1 MTVAV
6 IVVNWNG
13 GSFLSQCLE
22 SLDQQRQ
29 RADHVIVVDNA
40 STDDSLARASRWLTH
55 VELIRLTENV
65 GFAKAN
71 NIGAKAAHRFD
82 TLALLNPDARA
93 DPGWL
98 EALLR
103 AAQRDPSTVAFAS
116 QMRLSEAPDQ
126 LDGAGDSYHVS
137 GRAWRNGHRMPARDW
152 PAEDREVF
160 APCAAAALYRR
171 DTFEDVGGFDEQ
183 FFCYFEDVDLGFRLR
198 LRGHRCVYVHSAI
211 VEHASSGV
219 SGYRSDFSVYHG
231 ERNAVWTF
239 VKDMPAPLLWWYLP
253 QHIALNVAAL
263 LYYPWRG
270 QGRVAWKAKVDA
282 LRGLGPVLKR
292 RARVQRDRRADVR
305 SLREAMMGGLVTPYT
320 TRYTVPLGKNYTRGE
335 NGG

>member
-13 GSFLSQCLE
+13 GSFLSECLE
-22 SLDQQRQ
+22 SLVTQR
-29 RADHVIVVDNA
+29 RRPDHIIVVDNA
-40 STDDSLARASRWLTH
+40 SSDDSLARASRWLTD

-71 NIGAKAAHRFD
+71 NIGATAAHRYD

-93 DPGWL
+93 DSGWL

-103 AAQRDPSTVAFAS
+103 AAERDPGAAAFAS
-116 QMRLSEAPDQ
+116 QMRLSGSPDQ

-137 GRAWRNGHRMPARDW
+137 GRAWRNGHRMPSSDW
-152 PAEDREVF
+152 PAEDCEVF

-171 DTFEDVGGFDEQ
+171 EAFEDVGGFDEQ

-198 LRGHRCVYVHSAI
+198 LRGQRCVYVHSAI

-239 VKDMPAPLLWWYLP
+239 VKDMPGPLLWWYLP
-253 QHIALNVAAL
+253 QHIALNLAAL
-263 LYYPWRG
+263 VYYPWRG
-270 QGRVAWKAKVDA
+270 QGSVAFKAKLDA
-282 LRGLGPVLKR
+282 LRGLGKVLRR
-292 RARVQRDRRADVR
+292 RAYVQRARRADVR
-305 SLREAMMGGLVTPYT
+305 ALRQAMAGGFMTPYMA
-320 TRYTVPLGKNYTRGE
+320 RYTAALGKNYTRREKAG
-335 NGG
+335 